1 MINLKFLIHVLI
13 LIIGITKNQN
23 IRYKCGADSFIKK
36 EIKEIDLKPIE
47 HNNPLYKRRL
57 KEIDEDGFKKF
68 NIYMDMTNI
77 KKEIELYKLEEYSD
91 LFVNSINKAVETLE
105 NLLKVHP
112 QDLDINLGDDEL
124 FDILGINYW
133 DKEKFGTEPY
143 EKGITLFSLDI
154 DLVIFGK
161 FEEMEEGVLAAATP
175 AFINR
180 VTGQPLVGMVY
191 INKNV
196 SYLSNINFQ
205 EYLQSIILHEFTHV
219 LGFTQFIF
227 QEYFDILLYDY
238 Y

>member
-1 MINLKFLIHVLI
+1 
-13 LIIGITKNQN
+13 
-23 IRYKCGADSFIKK
+23 
-36 EIKEIDLKPIE
+36 
-47 HNNPLYKRRL
+47 
-57 KEIDEDGFKKF
+57 
-68 NIYMDMTNI
+68 MDMTNI

-112 QDLDINLGDDEL
+112 QDIDINLDDDTL
-124 FDILGINYW
+124 FDYLEINYW
-133 DKEKFGTEPY
+133 DKEKFGTEAY
-143 EKGITLFSLDI
+143 ERGITFFSLDI

-161 FEEMEEGVLAAATP
+161 FEEMEEGALAAASP
-175 AFINR
+175 FFVNE

-238 Y
+238 YYVTLATKTTKA